1 VASLTFVGM
10 AAARSADDIG
20 KAAFRPAWASTMTD
34 VAAKDPPRKGRR
46 LGTLDA
52 MQEIGKIAGPAL
64 SGILRQTGEVFALFG
79 VHIAIVIVAEVSA
92 ITVFGELQN
101 YRLRLRI
108 LTWVRKN
115 RRLGSV

>member
-1 VASLTFVGM
+1 M
-10 AAARSADDIG
+10 
-20 KAAFRPAWASTMTD
+20 
-34 VAAKDPPRKGRR
+34 
-46 LGTLDA
+46 
-52 MQEIGKIAGPAL
+52 
-64 SGILRQTGEVFALFG
+64 SGILRQAGEVFALFG
-79 VHIAIVIVAEVSA
+79 VRIAIAIVAEVSA